1 MRISDWSSD
10 VCSSD
15 LVLARDRLNFRN
27 ARQSSRPAARY
38 ETSVSS
44 RTLRDEKFA
53 PTVGT
58 EAVIEGGDTVRK
70 VPNRRIIR
78 MWIDARWGNCTR
90 LFLDMFCE
98 ICTKCCDQFV
108 SQRSEARRV
117 GKECVSTCRSR
128 W

>member
-90 LFLDMFCE
+90 LFQIGRASCRE
-98 ICTKCCDQFV
+98 
-108 SQRSEARRV
+108 RV
-117 GKECVSTCRSR
+117 CQYV
-128 W
+128 